1 MTTRMIVRAT
11 LVALALSSA
20 GAASFAAVS
29 LPSKANSHAVSA
41 TANVTT
47 GSTNA
52 KNNDVHPASTPS
64 PNANATF
71 GQCVAANAKTASENG
86 GQGWNP
92 TVGCT
97 KPNAPQNGANTSA
110 NASTSTGL
118 ANAETHANSHAST
131 GLQKASTES
140 STGQAHAH

>member
-92 TVGCT
+92 TVV
-97 KPNAPQNGANTSA
+97 
-110 NASTSTGL
+110 

-131 GLQKASTES
+131 GLEKASTES
-140 STGQAHAH
+140 ATGQAHAH

>member
-47 GSTNA
+47 GSTNVVA
-52 KNNDVHPASTPS
+52 
-64 PNANATF
+64 NANEIQATEI
-71 GQCVAANAKTASENG
+71 GR
-86 GQGWNP
+86 
-92 TVGCT
+92 
-97 KPNAPQNGANTSA
+97 
-110 NASTSTGL
+110 
-118 ANAETHANSHAST
+118 
-131 GLQKASTES
+131 
-140 STGQAHAH
+140 AHV

>member
-1 MTTRMIVRAT
+1 T

-41 TANVTT
+41 TANATT

-52 KNNDVHPASTPS
+52 KNNDGRPASTPG

-71 GQCVAANAKTASENG
+71 GQCGAANAKTASGNG

-92 TVGCT
+92 TVGST
-97 KPNAPQNGANTSA
+97 KPDAPQHGAN
-110 NASTSTGL
+110 
-118 ANAETHANSHAST
+118 
-131 GLQKASTES
+131 
-140 STGQAHAH
+140 